1 MLMSVLCFRF
11 EVGIEV
17 HDRRYRDREGMLTY
31 RFMPKTRTRTGSNK
45 FSELPKPKHAKILSR
60 KIGYR
65 GKVYT
70 VVVDRVREP
79 KGVVAL
85 REIIRHHGSVV
96 VLAVDDSV
104 SPPRVLLERQY
115 RYAADAYLW
124 ELPAGHIDPGEA
136 PAKAAKRELLEETG
150 FAAKRWKRALKFFV
164 SPGILDETMEVF
176 LATGLTEGEA
186 APEDD
191 ERIQTRFFP
200 LPEVLKMAQDGSIRD
215 AKTLVS
221 LFWLDSAI

>member
-1 MLMSVLCFRF
+1 MLP
-11 EVGIEV
+11 
-17 HDRRYRDREGMLTY
+17 Y
-31 RFMPKTRTRTGSNK
+31 RFMPIRKSSRKSKHSLK
-45 FSELPKPKHAKILSR
+45 FPKPKHAKVLSR

-70 VVVDRVREP
+70 IVADQVREP

-96 VLAVDDSV
+96 VLAVDNSS

-115 RYAADAYLW
+115 RYAADDYLW
-124 ELPAGHIDPGEA
+124 ELPAGHIDAGEV
-136 PAKAAKRELLEETG
+136 PAHAARRELLEETG
-150 FAAKRWKRALKFFV
+150 LSAKRWKRALRFYV

-176 LATGLTEGEA
+176 LATGLTHGKA
-186 APEDD
+186 QPEED

-200 LPEVLKMAQDGSIRD
+200 LPAALKMAYNGTIRD

-221 LFWLDSAI
+221 LFWLDSAV

>member
-1 MLMSVLCFRF
+1 MV
-11 EVGIEV
+11 
-17 HDRRYRDREGMLTY
+17 TY
-31 RFMPKTRTRTGSNK
+31 RFMSERHTANK
-45 FSELPKPKHAKILSR
+45 KASTFPKPKHAKVLSR

-70 VVVDRVREP
+70 VVADKVREP

-96 VLAVDDSV
+96 VLAVDDSK

-115 RYAADAYLW
+115 RYAADEYLW

-136 PAKAAKRELLEETG
+136 PAHAAKRELLEETG
-150 FAAKRWKRALKFFV
+150 LTAKRWKRALKFYV
-164 SPGILDETMEVF
+164 SPGILDETMEVY
-176 LATGLTEGEA
+176 LATGLTVGKA
-186 APEDD
+186 QPEED

-200 LPEVLKMAQDGSIRD
+200 LPAALKMAQNGSIRD
-215 AKTLVS
+215 AKTLAS
-221 LFWLDSAI
+221 LFWLDSAV

>member
-1 MLMSVLCFRF
+1 
-11 EVGIEV
+11 
-17 HDRRYRDREGMLTY
+17 MLTY
-31 RFMPKTRTRTGSNK
+31 GFMPASRSRHSRNK
-45 FSELPKPKHAKILSR
+45 SLDLPKPKHARVLSR

-70 VVVDRVREP
+70 IVADKVREP

-115 RYAADAYLW
+115 RYAADDYLW

-136 PAKAAKRELLEETG
+136 PAVAAKRELLEETG
-150 FAAKRWKRALKFFV
+150 LTAKHWKRALHFFV
-164 SPGILDETMEVF
+164 SPGILDETMDVY
-176 LATGLTEGEA
+176 LATGLTRGKA
-186 APEDD
+186 QPEDD
-191 ERIQTRFFP
+191 ERIQTRFFT
-200 LPEVLKMAQDGSIRD
+200 LPAALKMAHSGRIRD
-215 AKTLVS
+215 AKTLAS
-221 LFWLDSAI
+221 LFWLDSAV

>member
-1 MLMSVLCFRF
+1 
-11 EVGIEV
+11 
-17 HDRRYRDREGMLTY
+17 MLTY
-31 RFMPKTRTRTGSNK
+31 RFMGERHTAKKKASS
-45 FSELPKPKHAKILSR
+45 FPKPKHAKVLSR

-70 VVVDRVREP
+70 VVADKVCEP

-96 VLAVDDSV
+96 VLAVDNSK

-115 RYAADAYLW
+115 RYAADEYLW

-136 PAKAAKRELLEETG
+136 PAHAAKRELLEETG
-150 FAAKRWKRALKFFV
+150 LTAKRWKRALKFYV
-164 SPGILDETMEVF
+164 SPGILDETMEVY
-176 LATGLTEGEA
+176 LATGLTLGEA
-186 APEDD
+186 QPEED

-200 LPEVLKMAQDGSIRD
+200 LPAALKMAQNGSIRD
-215 AKTLVS
+215 AKTLAS
-221 LFWLDSAI
+221 LFWLDSAV

>member
-1 MLMSVLCFRF
+1 MVP
-11 EVGIEV
+11 
-17 HDRRYRDREGMLTY
+17 Y
-31 RFMPKTRTRTGSNK
+31 RFRRKAMPRANTGSE
-45 FSELPKPKHAKILSR
+45 FPKPKHAKVVSR
-60 KIGYR
+60 KVVYR
-65 GKVYT
+65 GRVYS

-85 REIIRHHGSVV
+85 REMVRHHGSVV
-96 VLAVDDSV
+96 ILAVDDSS

-136 PAKAAKRELLEETG
+136 AAHAAKRELLEETG
-150 FAAKRWKRALKFFV
+150 LTAKRWKKALKFFV

-186 APEDD
+186 QPEDD

-200 LPEVLKMAQDGSIRD
+200 LPEALKMAQNGTIRD

-221 LFWLDSAI
+221 LFWLDAAV